1 MQITLCL
8 NGKKLKQECK
18 SNESLLCAL
27 RRAGVC
33 FSAPCSGKG
42 TCGKCKVKLN
52 CFTEPTETEKK
63 LLTEK
68 EILQNIRLA
77 CRTYPKDGMEIE
89 PVSEF
94 TPVSTA
100 QVEEK
105 TTESASLRAIAD
117 IGTTTVT
124 VGFTDEKGNIVN
136 VKSENNAQSAYGA
149 DVISRIEGDTAAQH
163 KLIIQQLKRMING
176 KADTLYTCGNTAM
189 LHILLNEDCSGLKHH
204 PYKPDFLDSQQ
215 KKFEN
220 FDIITLPCMSEFIGA
235 DITAGII
242 AARPEKRYKLLIDL
256 GTNAEIALFN
266 EDKIFASSAAA
277 GPAFEGANISCGMA
291 ATDGAIC
298 SFSFENNMKNIST
311 VNSAAPAGICGSGLL
326 DIVAALRGR
335 GIIEENGRI
344 DAGSYNIT
352 GDIVIT
358 TQDVHEFMLAKA
370 AVRTG
375 TDMLLHKAGITADD
389 IKEVILS
396 GGFGTYLNPVSAAIT
411 GLLDSALAAKASFAG
426 NTALCGTAMWVSG
439 IRTLPQNVE
448 ILPLA
453 TDPEF
458 SERFIENI
466 SL

>member
-8 NGKKLKQECK
+8 NGKKIKQECK

-68 EILQNIRLA
+68 ELSQNIRLA
-77 CRTYPKDGMEIE
+77 CRTYPEDGMEIE
-89 PVSEF
+89 PVTDF
-94 TPVSTA
+94 TPVATA
-100 QVEEK
+100 PVEEK
-105 TTESASLRAIAD
+105 TSESASLRAIAD

-136 VKSENNAQSAYGA
+136 VKSENNVQSAYGA
-149 DVISRIEGDTAAQH
+149 DVISRIEGDIQAQH
-163 KLIIQQLKRMING
+163 ELIMQQLERMTDG
-176 KADTLYTCGNTAM
+176 KVNTLYTCGNTAM
-189 LHILLNEDCSGLKHH
+189 LHILLNEDCSGLKYH
-204 PYKPDFLDSQQ
+204 PYKPAFLGLQQ
-215 KKFEN
+215 KKFEK
-220 FDIITLPCMSEFIGA
+220 FKIITLPCMSEFIGA

-242 AARPEKRYKLLIDL
+242 AARPEKMYKLLIDL

-266 EDKIFASSAAA
+266 EDKIFAASAAA

-298 SFSFENNMKNIST
+298 SFDFKNNIKNICT
-311 VNSAAPAGICGSGLL
+311 VNSAVPAGICGSGLL

-335 GIIEENGRI
+335 EIIESNGSI
-344 DAGSYNIT
+344 DGGSYKIT

-370 AVRTG
+370 AVRTC
-375 TDMLLHKAGITADD
+375 TDMLLSKAGVAAEN

-396 GGFGTYLNPVSAAIT
+396 GGFGTYLNPVSAAAT
-411 GLLDSALAAKASFAG
+411 GLLDSGLAEKAVFAG
-426 NTALCGTAMWVSG
+426 NTALCGTAMWASG
-439 IRTLPQNVE
+439 MRNLPQNIE

-458 SERFIENI
+458 SGMFIENI

>member
-8 NGKKLKQECK
+8 NGKKYKQECK

-52 CFTEPTETEKK
+52 YFTEPTDTEKK

-68 EILQNIRLA
+68 EIAQNIRLA
-77 CRTYPKDGMEIE
+77 CRTCPKDGMEIE
-89 PVSEF
+89 PVSDF
-94 TPVSTA
+94 APIATA

-105 TTESASLRAIAD
+105 VSESACLRAIAD
-117 IGTTTVT
+117 IGTTTVS
-124 VGFTDEKGNIVN
+124 VGFADENGNIIN

-163 KLIIQQLKRMING
+163 ELIVSQLERMINR
-176 KADTLYTCGNTAM
+176 KADVLYICGNTAM

-204 PYKPDFLDSQQ
+204 PYKPVFLDSQQ
-215 KKFEN
+215 RKLGN
-220 FDIITLPCMSEFIGA
+220 FDVVTLPCMSEFIGA

-242 AARPEKRYKLLIDL
+242 AAKPGKRYKLLIDL

-266 EDKIFASSAAA
+266 EDKIFAASAAA

-298 SFSFENNMKNIST
+298 SFAFENDIKNIRT

-335 GIIEENGRI
+335 EIIAENGRI
-344 DAGSYNIT
+344 EGGSYKIT
-352 GDIVIT
+352 GDVVIT

-370 AVRTG
+370 AVRTC
-375 TDMLLHKAGITADD
+375 TDMLLNKAGLAAED
-389 IKEVILS
+389 IAQVILS
-396 GGFGTYLNPVSAAIT
+396 GGFGTYLNPASAAAT
-411 GLLDSALAAKASFAG
+411 GLLDSGLAGKAVFAG
-426 NTALCGTAMWVSG
+426 NTALCGTAEWVSG
-439 IRTLPQNVE
+439 SRKLPQNVE

-458 SERFIENI
+458 SEIFIENI